1 MVGQSVDF
9 GWNVEAGDGA
19 HFRIAQRSGHVPE
32 IIGTHAHVA
41 IADDDDFVRG
51 VAHQTREF
59 GDFVVGGDAS
69 RTVQDADAALRENRR

>member
-1 MVGQSVDF
+1 MFS
-9 GWNVEAGDGA
+9 WNVETGDRA
-19 HFRIAQRSGHVPE
+19 HFRIAQRGNHPAE

-41 IADDDDFVRG
+41 IADDHHFVRG

-69 RTVQDADAALRENRR
+69 RTIQNTDAALRENQR